1 MLLLG
6 HGASTAL
13 EAPGGLDLVVAMVA
27 GLSERDPFVFPDGR
41 AEAAT
46 GGGKGG
52 GEGEGSSSEEEGDGG
67 EDDEEVKLLRQKANA
82 LKMARFRQ
90 WRHPTSDA
98 LARLRAVGAFAY
110 AAAAAK
116 AAGGMKCAFRSLRER
131 GKGKKGWMGAGW
143 RRGVDPKAKNSP
155 ADAHTRTLHFTP
167 LHQHIQAP
175 LRSVRRSFAA
185 TTCCTTPPWPAPST
199 SAGSSP
205 ASSTGAICVHVRF
218 AGRIALFTRA
228 TVASGLYS

>member
-1 MLLLG
+1 MAGLPLGARSGKMLLLG
-6 HGASTAL
+6 HGASRAL

-46 GGGKGG
+46 VKKKG
-52 GEGEGSSSEEEGDGG
+52 GEGEEGSSSSEDEGEG
-67 EDDEEVKLLRQKANA
+67 EGDEEVKLLRQKANA

-110 AAAAAK
+110 AASTAAAASNK
-116 AAGGMKCAFRSLRER
+116 GALRGGASGVVFCDDD
-131 GKGKKGWMGAGW
+131 
-143 RRGVDPKAKNSP
+143 GVDHQTSP
-155 ADAHTRTLHFTP
+155 RTPAQTP
-167 LHQHIQAP
+167 QPINQHLTHIHPQAAAA
-175 LRSVRRSFAA
+175 SRRSAA
-185 TTCCTTPPWPAPST
+185 RTCCTTPPWRAPST

-205 ASSTGAICVHVRF
+205 ASSTGALCACTRF
-218 AGRIALFTRA
+218 F
-228 TVASGLYS
+228 